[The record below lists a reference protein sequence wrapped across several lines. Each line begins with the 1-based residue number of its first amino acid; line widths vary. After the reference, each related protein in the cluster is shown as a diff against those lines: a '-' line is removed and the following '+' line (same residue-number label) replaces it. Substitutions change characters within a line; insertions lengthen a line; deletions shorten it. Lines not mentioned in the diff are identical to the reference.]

1 MGCHDISMVLTS
13 LRLGK
18 PDFWW
23 PRLTHLAPWIEST
36 TTWPNFP
43 KSKITCEIWF
53 WGWELVRIIMIFF
66 SSCCWKK
73 IHCNLKSGQNRNQ
86 QRGSRWNRQ
95 TYCSL
100 EFSLRDLA
108 RPLHLQPYMSKIS
121 ISNRFK
127 QKILQTCCAWTWEE
141 LFDINNSGLVD
152 FIPLLWDV

>member
-1 MGCHDISMVLTS
+1 MIFLWFLLPYDWESQVFGDLAWLTS
-13 LRLGK
+13 RLG
-18 PDFWW
+18 F
-23 PRLTHLAPWIEST
+23 RAQRHGRTSQ
-36 TTWPNFP
+36 NQ
-43 KSKITCEIWF
+43 KSRVRFGFGAENW
-53 WGWELVRIIMIFF
+53 WELSCF
-66 SSCCWKK
+66 SSHSCCWKK